1 MMTVVASSS
10 WGGLGWFW
18 VPICALMMVGCML
31 MMGGMMRH
39 GQHDSRGWRGWYSGQ
54 RPEEDDRA
62 HRPES
67 AEEILADRLARGEI
81 DVEEYNR
88 LLAAIHPDGGLDR
101 HKVGTAG
108 E

>member
-18 VPICALMMVGCML
+18 FPICGLMMIGCML

-39 GQHDSRGWRGWYSGQ
+39 GEHGWRSWYFGQ
-54 RPEEDDRA
+54 RPDGGERVQ
-62 HRPES
+62 RPDS
-67 AEEILADRLARGEI
+67 AEQILADRLARGEL
-81 DVEEYNR
+81 DVAEYDR
-88 LLAAIHPDGGLDR
+88 LLAAIHPQSEADR
-101 HKVGTAG
+101 HKAGTRG